1 MNNKPFWQGKTCNE
15 MAGLHVKV
23 TFKSGTIVTGVT
35 DKNGDIPEADY
46 LSGRGGG
53 MKSSSR
59 TATLNPLNCWMT
71 PSMSASKTS
80 TASIRGM

>member
-46 LSGRGGG
+46 LSGRGGE
-53 MKSSSR
+53 
-59 TATLNPLNCWMT
+59 
-71 PSMSASKTS
+71 
-80 TASIRGM
+80 